1 MHLFLNASGAACASG
16 FTYVRNVIPHL
27 SACPG
32 VHTTVVVSKKIK
44 QDLPETPNVSFLDLD
59 VPAGAARRFW
69 VEQTKLPPIIR
80 QTAADVLIS
89 AGNFALRNSPIAQ
102 ILLSGNSL
110 YTSADFT
117 RDLCSRREYGLLLD
131 NQIKSFFARRSVHW
145 ADATVAPSQSFAD
158 ALQRWTGKPI
168 LSIHHG
174 FDQNVF
180 LGDRTPLPP
189 EVQQKIDSA
198 RCALRLLFVS
208 HYNYYRNFETL
219 LKAIPIL
226 RARLGKKIRL
236 FLTCT
241 LRSEDNP
248 GRYRAERAAAWVR
261 QLGISEEIVELG
273 TIPYQQLHHLYKA
286 CDIYV
291 SPAYTETFAH
301 PLVEAM
307 ACGLPVIASDLRVHR
322 EICGQA
328 ALYFDRFSAEQACAQ
343 ILRLAEAPD
352 LRQRLS
358 MLGQTRSLHFCW
370 AKHVDELLTLASEL
384 VRVPDA
390 FSQRRESLPECSRDV
405 QAVGDIG
412 QGGKIPAHSAQR
424 FRSID
429 DGTVPPWK
437 QVDVTDLRVQ

>member
-1 MHLFLNASGAACASG
+1 MHLFLNASGATCASG

-44 QDLPETPNVSFLDLD
+44 QELPDTPNVSFMDLNA
-59 VPAGAARRFW
+59 PAGAAGRFW
-69 VEQTKLPPIIR
+69 VEQTTLPGIIR
-80 QTAADVLIS
+80 QSGADVLIS
-89 AGNFALRNSPIAQ
+89 AGNFALRNSPIPQ
-102 ILLSGNSL
+102 VLLSGNSL

-131 NQIKSFFARRSVHW
+131 NQIKSFFARRSVQW
-145 ADATVAPSQSFAD
+145 ADSTVAPSQSFAG
-158 ALQRWTGKPI
+158 ALQRCTGKPI

-180 LGDRTPLPP
+180 FGDRTPLPP

-219 LKAIPIL
+219 LKAMPIL

-241 LRSEDNP
+241 LCSEDNP
-248 GRYRAERAAAWVR
+248 GRYRAERAAALVR

-273 TIPYQQLHHLYKA
+273 AIPYQQLHHLYKA

-291 SPAYTETFAH
+291 SPDYTETFAH

-328 ALYFDRFSAEQACAQ
+328 ALYFDCFSAEETCTQ
-343 ILRLAEAPD
+343 ILRVAETPA

-358 MLGQTRSLHFCW
+358 MLGQTRSLDFSW
-370 AKHVDELLTLASEL
+370 DKHVNELLTLASEL
-384 VRVPDA
+384 VRVPEA
-390 FSQRRESLPECSRDV
+390 FSRGSDSLAECSRDV
-405 QAVGDIG
+405 QAVGDIS
-412 QGGKIPAHSAQR
+412 QGGKFPAHSAQR
-424 FRSID
+424 LRSID
-429 DGTVPPWK
+429 DGTVPPWQ
-437 QVDVTDLRVQ
+437 QVDVADLRVQ